1 MKNVCRLSGIELGH
15 RIDSRTLEE
24 QIQNAVASGVRYL
37 EVDAAGQHGIG
48 GRLWNAG
55 DDIVNIMVTGS
66 PGQRLGSMGFPNT
79 RITLDGPASDD
90 TGWLNAGAEIAILGN
105 ATNGTG
111 NAMAQGKIFVGGNI
125 GSRAMTMTKANPRFA
140 PPELWV
146 LGSVGD
152 YFAEFMAGGV
162 AVVCGFNPQSSENVL
177 GYRPCVGMVRGQV
190 FVRGPFKGFSQ
201 ADAQI
206 VPIDQETLDWLFSN
220 LKTFLDRI
228 QRPELF
234 EELSKPGDWQ
244 LIAAKSPMQRESS
257 PRMSLKEF
265 AKDVWEKELGP
276 GGLVGDLIKVEHDP
290 IPVITTGEFRR
301 FVPVW
306 EDQVYAS
313 PCQASCPSGIPVQ
326 QRWGMIRAGK
336 VDEAVDMA
344 LSFTPFPAT
353 VCGYLCPNLCMQAC
367 TRNLSGM
374 APIDIKVLGKASLRA
389 NMPELPPLSGK
400 KIAVIGGGVAGI
412 SVAWQ
417 LRMAGHEAVIYD
429 TDKKLGGKMSSVI
442 PSTRIPKEVL
452 DSELERME
460 KALSHVQLE
469 QKLQKEDVE
478 RLKEDHEFIVVAAGA
493 SKPKMPPMAGIENA
507 VSAMDFLGKAKAE
520 NARPGKSVVIIGA
533 GNVGCDVATEAHRLG
548 ATHITLIDVQKPAS
562 FGEER
567 KAAEEVGAI
576 FLWPVFTK
584 EITDKGVA
592 LTNGDFLD
600 ADTVV
605 VAIGDAPDLGFLP
618 ETVKTQ
624 RGFVEVDQNFQTT
637 DSTFFAIGDIVK
649 PGLLT
654 DAIGAGRKAAMAIN
668 AILEGKRPQALEKPQ
683 IDKTRVSLSYFN
695 PRIKEFE
702 EVKTCAMDCSSCG
715 TCRDCGICEAICPQA
730 AISRVEEPGKRFEM
744 VVNPEKCIGCG
755 FCAGA
760 CPCGIWALVENDP
773 MG

>member
-24 QIQNAVASGVRYL
+24 QIQQAVASGERNL

-48 GRLWNAG
+48 GRLWSAG
-55 DDIVNIMVTGS
+55 DSIVNIKVTGS

-79 RITLDGPASDD
+79 RITLEGPGSDD
-90 TGWLNAGAEIAILGN
+90 TGWLNAGAEITILGN
-105 ATNGTG
+105 ATNGTA
-111 NAMAQGKIFVGGNI
+111 NAMAQGKIFIGGNI
-125 GSRAMTMTKANPRFA
+125 GSRGMTMTKANPRFA

-162 AVVCGFNPQSSENVL
+162 AVVCGFNAQNPDNVL

-201 ADAQI
+201 TDASI
-206 VPIDQETLDWLFSN
+206 VPIDEETLDWLFTN
-220 LKTFLDRI
+220 LKNFLEKIR
-228 QRPELF
+228 QPELYDQ
-234 EELSKPGDWQ
+234 LAKPEDWQ
-244 LIAAKSPMQRESS
+244 LIAAKNPMQRASS
-257 PRMSLKEF
+257 PKMSF
-265 AKDVWEKELGP
+265 KDFHKNVWEKELGP
-276 GGLVGDLIKVEHDP
+276 GGLVGDLVKVEHDP

-313 PCQASCPSGIPVQ
+313 PCQSSCPSGIPVQ
-326 QRWGMIRAGK
+326 QRWGMIREGK
-336 VDEAVDMA
+336 MDEAVDMA
-344 LSFTPFPAT
+344 LNFTPFPAT

-374 APIDIKVLGKASLRA
+374 APIDIKVLGKASIHA
-389 NMPELPPLSGK
+389 KMPELPPLSGK
-400 KIAVIGGGVAGI
+400 KVAVIGGGVAGI

-417 LRMAGHEAVIYD
+417 LRMAGHDAVIYD
-429 TDKKLGGKMSSVI
+429 MEKKLGGKMSSVI
-442 PSTRIPKEVL
+442 PSSRIPKEVL
-452 DSELERME
+452 EAELERMA
-460 KALSHVQLE
+460 KALPHVQLE
-469 QKLQKEDVE
+469 KKLQKIDVE
-478 RLKEDHEFIVVAAGA
+478 KLKDEHQFVVVAAGA
-493 SKPKMPPMAGIENA
+493 SKPKMPPLPGIENA
-507 VSAMDFLGKAKAE
+507 TTAMDFLAKAKA
-520 NARPGKSVVIIGA
+520 NDVQIGSSVVIIGA

-548 ATHITLIDVQKPAS
+548 ATQITLIDVQKPAS

-567 KAAEEVGAI
+567 KAAEEAGAN

-584 EITDKGVA
+584 EISKTGVA
-592 LTNGDFLD
+592 LTNGDFLN
-600 ADTVV
+600 ASTVV
-605 VAIGDAPDLGFLP
+605 VAIGDAPDLDFLP
-618 ETVKTQ
+618 ETVKTE
-624 RGFVEVDQNFQTT
+624 RGFVEVDDNFQTT
-637 DSTFFAIGDIVK
+637 DSSFFAIGDIVK

-654 DAIGAGRKAAMAIN
+654 DAIGAGRRAAMAIN

-683 IDKTRVSLSYFN
+683 IDKTRVSMGYFN
-695 PRIKEFE
+695 PRVRKFE
-702 EVKTCAMDCSSCG
+702 EVNTCAMDCSSCG

-744 VVNPEKCIGCG
+744 VVDPEKCIGCG

-760 CPCGIWALVENDP
+760 CPCGIWTLVENDP